1 MELLARRD
9 AVACSARG
17 QAGKGAS
24 GGGVTAS
31 PEDEER
37 GLSDPLRG
45 EAPSRPSAHRPRQDK
60 NRRTPC
66 PVLGVGRRGGL
77 AGPCEKKMPPPAPPL
92 TLSHTPHPPQP
103 SPAAP
108 SHPGTQCEMAADAHA
123 RRGSGH
129 GTQDSEKTPAFLWK
143 VRTCPRLLPTP
154 RGTALGGERPAGAG
168 RGRGRAGG
176 QRVRSTSRH
185 TQPACPRSTGR
196 GGSSPRV

>member
-1 MELLARRD
+1 MARRD

-24 GGGVTAS
+24 RGGVTAS

-92 TLSHTPHPPQP
+92 TLSHTPHPP
-103 SPAAP
+103 SPP
-108 SHPGTQCEMAADAHA
+108 
-123 RRGSGH
+123 
-129 GTQDSEKTPAFLWK
+129 
-143 VRTCPRLLPTP
+143 LLPPHT
-154 RGTALGGERPAGAG
+154 RGLSVRWLRMHTRGAAQDTVHRTAKRPQLSSGKSGPAHGCSPLPGEQRGGERPAGAG

-185 TQPACPRSTGR
+185 TQPACPQSTGR